1 MFMYILIAVLFI
13 LCAVMFIKINKC
25 EDRITDLEEE
35 ATHMK
40 LDYKGKYKTVENN
53 IADLTDTVSSNYKDF
68 VKMFDVIEGQ
78 CDKLIDQANAIIGM
92 ADAKNMNADLGAGL
106 KFSEYEDANDLDVVD
121 EKEKDIYEEEEG

>member
-78 CDKLIDQANAIIGM
+78 CDKLIDQANAIIDM
-92 ADAKNMNADLGAGL
+92 AAAKNTNADLGAGL